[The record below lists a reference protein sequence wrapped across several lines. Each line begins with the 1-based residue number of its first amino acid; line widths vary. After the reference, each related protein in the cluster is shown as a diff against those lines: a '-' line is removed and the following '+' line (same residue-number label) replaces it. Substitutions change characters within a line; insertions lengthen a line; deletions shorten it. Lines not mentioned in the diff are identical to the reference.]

1 MIILFQNWW
10 RGRKL
15 VGKHSLLLLAAAVL
29 ILPLTHLAVTGL
41 LQPVFEAIEQQGVQD
56 QKARVNH
63 ALREFET
70 SLQNATLDYAVWDD
84 MYDYAQTRDPALESE
99 TLSPVSHVNNA
110 IDYRGIVSANGTVIW
125 SSAVDLGLVKVLPV
139 ESEAMKAVLLVPG
152 FSKRAQQER
161 KTITYVRAKRGIYL
175 LTSARITKSDET
187 GAPRG
192 FIVNGILLNKKS
204 LSDALQVDVT
214 LNTVPSKAVAQTI
227 NQARDHAISITGKK
241 IITTQ
246 IGLYGLENP
255 LLATID
261 FATPRAISAAGASAI
276 LTVSLAVLIAIIT
289 LIALLGFGIRQITV
303 RRLQF
308 LEAYV
313 RNFKANGRAL
323 PAQMLSGKDEITAL
337 SQQFQ
342 ALAVQLSDAEEE
354 LRKQSYLQ
362 GKADSSAGMLH
373 NVRNAL
379 APVRV
384 MQEKWLRE
392 ETLPF
397 RTNLQKALDELASDT
412 IEPARKQ
419 SLEAFVISAARAI
432 ALSTAGRLSEM
443 EEVKS
448 SVGQIADI
456 LSSYDFDTS
465 AQRKG
470 EDIDLLSLIRQQ
482 AKTLAARDG
491 ASVEFILPDS
501 IPKAEGNRVHLAQ
514 VFDNVFVN
522 AQEAMTAA
530 GVEDMRLVIASS
542 CDAETGALILRITD
556 NGDGIDPENI
566 ARIFQRGYSTRDH
579 KAGGIGMHWSANVMR
594 AMGGSITLES
604 DGKGKGATAVLTFQR
619 PAELPALAA

>member
-1 MIILFQNWW
+1 MIARFQNWW
-10 RGRKL
+10 RNRKL
-15 VGKHSLLLLAAAVL
+15 VGKHSFLLLAAAVL
-29 ILPLTHLAVTGL
+29 ILPITHLVVTGL
-41 LQPVFEAIEQQGVQD
+41 LLPVFNSIEQQGVQD
-56 QKARVNH
+56 QKARANH
-63 ALREFET
+63 ALREFEK

-84 MYDYAQTRDPALESE
+84 MYDYAQTHDATLESE

-110 IDYRGIVSANGTVIW
+110 IDYRGIVSEKGEILW
-125 SSAVDLGLVKVLPV
+125 SSAVDLNTVQDLPA
-139 ESEAMKAVLLVPG
+139 ESERMKSVLLEPNFV
-152 FSKRAQQER
+152 KQAQKER
-161 KTITYVRAKRGIYL
+161 KAITYVRAKRGIYL
-175 LTSARITKSDET
+175 LTSARIMKSDET
-187 GAPRG
+187 GLPRG

-204 LSDALQVDVT
+204 LRDALQVDVS
-214 LNTVPSKAVAQTI
+214 LNTAPSEALSHAI
-227 NQARDHAISITGKK
+227 NSARDHAISVTDKK
-241 IITTQ
+241 SITTQ
-246 IGLYGLENP
+246 IGLYGQKDT

-261 FATPRAISAAGASAI
+261 FATPRSISAAGASAI
-276 LTVSLAVLIAIIT
+276 LTVSLAVLLAILTMI
-289 LIALLGFGIRQITV
+289 ILLGFGIRQITV

-323 PAQMLSGKDEITAL
+323 PTKMLSGVDEIAAL

-342 ALAVQLSDAEEE
+342 ALAVQLSDAEDQ
-354 LRKQSYLQ
+354 LRKSAYLQ

-397 RTNLQKALDELASDT
+397 RTNMQKALDELASDS
-412 IEPARKQ
+412 IDPARRQ
-419 SLEAFVISAARAI
+419 SIEAFVISAARAI

-448 SVGQIADI
+448 SVAQIADI
-456 LSSYDFDTS
+456 LSSYDFDTT

-470 EDIDLLSLIRQQ
+470 EQIDLLALVRQQ
-482 AKTLAARDG
+482 GKTLAAREG
-491 ASVEFILPDS
+491 AAVAFILPEF
-501 IPKAEGNRVHLAQ
+501 IPAAEGNRVHLAQ
-514 VFDNVFVN
+514 VLDNVFIN
-522 AQEAMTAA
+522 AHEAMAAA
-530 GVEDMRLVIASS
+530 GVRDMRLVITA
-542 CDAETGALILRITD
+542 CDEAETGNLVLRITD

-566 ARIFQRGYSTRDH
+566 DRIFQRGYSTRDH

-604 DGKGKGATAVLTFQR
+604 DGKGIGATAVLTLLRAPEQQ
-619 PAELPALAA
+619 ALAA